1 MKCLENLSLVDDDCL
16 EDLQEDIEELIESYI
31 NAKKLYLEIYRNK
44 KEKLQLYQ
52 IYGLVRILTNV
63 DSFWGEPI
71 CIHKDMDWEKE
82 IRRFFNF
89 NTKEDTE
96 DSIISIVKMFQ
107 ELSQDD
113 EVEFDLQGDKRYWLF
128 RDGANAEAHLMREEL
143 FLNFVEKILEFE
155 DEKCVQIEI
164 LKYLK
169 KL

>member
-16 EDLQEDIEELIESYI
+16 EDLQKDIEELIEGYI
-31 NAKKLYLEIYRNK
+31 NAQELSLTMYKNK

-52 IYGLVRILTNV
+52 IYGLVRILTDV

-71 CIHKDMDWEKE
+71 CIHKDMNWEKE
-82 IRRFFNF
+82 IRKFFNF
-89 NTKEDTE
+89 NTKEDIE

-113 EVEFDLQGDKRYWLF
+113 GYEFRLDANRYWLF
-128 RDGANAEAHLMREEL
+128 RDGANAEAHLMREEF
-143 FLNFVEKILEFE
+143 FLDLIEELLEFE
-155 DEKCVQIEI
+155 EEKCVQLKI